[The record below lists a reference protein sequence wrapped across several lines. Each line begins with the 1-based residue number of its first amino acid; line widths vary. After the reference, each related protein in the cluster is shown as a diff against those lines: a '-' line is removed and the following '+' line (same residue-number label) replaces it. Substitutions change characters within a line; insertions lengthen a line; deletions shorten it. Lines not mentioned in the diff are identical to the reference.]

1 MGLSVVIP
9 VYNGEQYIERCLN
22 SLINQT
28 YKNLEIIV
36 VDDGSKDKSI
46 DIIKNIAQK
55 DKRVCLYKK
64 ENGGA
69 SSARNYG
76 LKKASQKYITFVDCD
91 DTLDLDMY
99 EVLMKYFE
107 SGKYDIVHCGY
118 KRIKDDKVIKEVNG
132 TGKEYIQDNLQA
144 LECLID
150 GRLFVGALWN
160 KIYKRELFNNI
171 EFDES
176 LKMNEDILVNYKV
189 FNVSK
194 KSIFI
199 DIPKYNYY
207 EVDTSACKTTFD
219 KKKKIDGLKVSKQIY
234 DDVDDKYLKNI
245 SFNRYIGSLIGLYK
259 YYLYSKEKDKK
270 LNCKLIKEKIINECN
285 ENNLTSKRDKITVK
299 LICSSTMLY
308 KIIYYIYDKIR
319 KPNWD
324 V

>member
-1 MGLSVVIP
+1 M
-9 VYNGEQYIERCLN
+9 
-22 SLINQT
+22 
-28 YKNLEIIV
+28 
-36 VDDGSKDKSI
+36 
-46 DIIKNIAQK
+46 
-55 DKRVCLYKK
+55 YKK

-76 LKKASQKYITFVDCD
+76 LKKASQKYITFLDCD

-176 LKMNEDILVNYKV
+176 LKINEDILVNYKV

-199 DIPKYNYY
+199 DISKYNYY
-207 EVDTSACKTTFD
+207 ERSESVCVSTNDIRKCKD
-219 KKKKIDGLKVSKQIY
+219 SLNVASKIYNDCKGTKLEGHAE
-234 DDVDDKYLKNI
+234 DKYLNSLLNLYRCNYFNLNRGQHYNENKELRIIILSYLKDNKFRSEKSKI
-245 SFNRYIGSLIGLYK
+245 SAMLLCYIPKIY
-259 YYLYSKEKDKK
+259 
-270 LNCKLIKEKIINECN
+270 KLI
-285 ENNLTSKRDKITVK
+285 
-299 LICSSTMLY
+299 Y
-308 KIIYYIYDKIR
+308 KVYDR
-319 KPNWD
+319 YRVPNWD